1 MVPRIALGLPG
12 RLLLLL
18 SMAGLLVWTGR
29 EGPAPMCAAEP
40 EDPPPL
46 SPSTDRGSAAT
57 PAEHAS
63 HSTREAVDESCG
75 WPQRI
80 GPAIPLDGNDFGEP
94 LVEVWQSMRTA
105 EIVTY
110 LPAQGDEL
118 GWFRFELRGLPRA
131 DLPQAATL
139 SSQTGWGITWLNGPQ
154 TMDLPPQLYHFTLDV
169 GGLSELG
176 ESWIWDVAVTPGWFT
191 DGENRR
197 PEAFRLM
204 GRAAAYYRLDETRQL
219 GLGMVYLNRDDIPA
233 LPVAGMIWQSEEAG
247 FRHEL
252 IFPRPRLSWRWKE
265 TLSAS
270 RWGYVG
276 AELGG
281 GSWAIKR
288 ADRTPDVV
296 TLRDYRLLGGV
307 EFHRHGGLWA
317 AIEAGLVFGRSVESR
332 TGQGDYAP
340 PATGLLRLWFQY

>member
-1 MVPRIALGLPG
+1 
-12 RLLLLL
+12 
-18 SMAGLLVWTGR
+18 
-29 EGPAPMCAAEP
+29 MCAAEP

-80 GPAIPLDGNDFGEP
+80 GPAIPLDGYDFGEP

-233 LPVAGMIWQSEEAG
+233 LPVAGLIWQSEEAG